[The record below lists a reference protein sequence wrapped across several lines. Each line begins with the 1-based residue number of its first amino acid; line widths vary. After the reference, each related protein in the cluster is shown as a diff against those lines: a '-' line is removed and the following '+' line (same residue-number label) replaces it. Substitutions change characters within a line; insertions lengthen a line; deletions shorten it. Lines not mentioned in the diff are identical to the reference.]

1 MQGLKSK
8 QKICHRRYAAILAAL
23 ALLLV
28 VSFAAS
34 LLGGSTRIS
43 LGEVLR
49 AAVSM
54 EMQNTTLRI
63 FLYVRLPRVLGGL
76 MCGAGLAAA
85 GAVLQVVLN
94 NSLAGPNIIG
104 VNAGAGFAALL
115 VMALFPDKVG
125 LVPAAAFLGAL
136 ACTMLVYG
144 VARATGKSRMTIVL
158 AGVAVGSI
166 VNAASGGLKVL
177 FPEIVNTYSGFSMGT
192 LNGVT
197 MDQLHAATP
206 YLLIGLATALLLG
219 GSMDILALG
228 DEMARSLGLHTERCR
243 LALILCAAVL
253 AGASVSIGGLI
264 GFVGLLV
271 PHAVRLLVGTKSR
284 AVISGSALLGG
295 SCVLLCDLVGRM
307 LFAPFELP
315 AGILLSLL
323 GGIGFIL
330 LLFRRKGGKMYA

>member
-63 FLYVRLPRVLGGL
+63 FLYVRLPRVLGGV